1 MYFYYILINKY
12 NDYNF
17 YKKNINQTYYTIQD
31 DTQPSE
37 GHFIQNSLKTGPY
50 TLLDKGTT
58 CFDTITILFSLNLIN
73 TPQIRLQF
81 DFALITKAL

>member
-1 MYFYYILINKY
+1 MYLYYILINKY

-37 GHFIQNSLKTGPY
+37 GHFIQNSLKTGP
-50 TLLDKGTT
+50 
-58 CFDTITILFSLNLIN
+58 
-73 TPQIRLQF
+73 
-81 DFALITKAL
+81 